1 MSTSI
6 TAGQISMGRG
16 HRHTVDLF
24 HSARDLV
31 EENERRADLEE
42 DGQEV
47 HLNEK

>member
-1 MSTSI
+1 
-6 TAGQISMGRG
+6 MGRG